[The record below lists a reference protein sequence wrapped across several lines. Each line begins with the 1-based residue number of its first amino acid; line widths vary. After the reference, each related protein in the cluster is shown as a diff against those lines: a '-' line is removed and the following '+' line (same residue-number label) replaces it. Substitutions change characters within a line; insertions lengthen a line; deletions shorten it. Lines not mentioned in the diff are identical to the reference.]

1 MLKSI
6 FGFCDRFS
14 KKVTRDA
21 VSAYSGE
28 AALYV
33 IISLFPFLMFLLTL
47 LKYLPFSQAELLKV
61 LSGFFPNNIYSYIV
75 TIVEELYSTSG
86 TVLSVTIILALWSAS
101 RGILTIYRGLNKIYG
116 IDETRNY
123 FFLRLKSMLYTFAF
137 SIILIMLLGLY
148 VFGNQIKIKLTESF
162 PQFMQNKYT
171 ILVVSFRAVIGIVI
185 LMILFIAMYNY
196 MPNRRSKIQNQLPG
210 AVIASLGWVG
220 FSYLYSFYIDHMGSI
235 MATYGSLTAA
245 VLCILW
251 LYCCMSIF
259 FFGAEVNS
267 VLGSPEVQAFL
278 GKLFKPKKAAEK
290 HVVAEIQPQKAQ
302 SSEITPDMANT
313 EGHGIHSES

>member
-1 MLKSI
+1 MPRSI
-6 FGFCDRFS
+6 IGYCNRFS

-21 VSAYSGE
+21 VTAYSGE

-47 LKYLPFSQAELLKV
+47 IKYLPFSKEELLKV

-101 RGILTIYRGLNKIYG
+101 RGVLTIYRGLNKIYG

-123 FFLRLKSMLYTFAF
+123 FFLRIKSMLYTFTF
-137 SIILIMLLGLY
+137 GIILIMLLGLY
-148 VFGNQIKIKLTESF
+148 VFGNQIRIKLTEFF
-162 PQFMQNKYT
+162 PLLMQNRYA
-171 ILVVSFRAVIGIVI
+171 ILVVSFRTLIGAVI
-185 LMILFIAMYNY
+185 LMILFIVMYNY
-196 MPNRRSKIQNQLPG
+196 MPNRKSRIHTQLPG
-210 AVIASLGWVG
+210 AIIASVGWVG
-220 FSYLYSFYIDHMGSI
+220 FSYLYSIYIDHMENLT
-235 MATYGSLTAA
+235 ATYGSLTAA

-267 VLGSPEVQAFL
+267 VLALPEVQTFL
-278 GKLFKPKKAAEK
+278 LDFFKHRKKE
-290 HVVAEIQPQKAQ
+290 QP
-302 SSEITPDMANT
+302 
-313 EGHGIHSES
+313 H